1 MNSAQLKKAKRA
13 VRRAVLAARDEIP
26 PERRAAG
33 GDRVADRFLSLPEVR
48 SAGAVML
55 FWAFGSEVPT
65 GPMIERLHARGVRVA
80 LPRIEDGDLVPI
92 RYAPGDPTTEVY
104 FGAREPAGGEAIA
117 PATIDVVAVPG
128 VAFDRW
134 GRRVGYGGG
143 YYDRFLAV
151 LRRGSGAAPPF
162 TASPAFAVQ
171 VVDEELPAGPFDLPV
186 DAIVTEEETI
196 RPST

>member
-1 MNSAQLKKAKRA
+1 MNSAQLKRAKRA
-13 VRRAVLAARDEIP
+13 VRRAVLAARDEMP
-26 PERRAAG
+26 PERRSVAG
-33 GDRVADRFLSLPEVR
+33 ARVADRFLSLSEVA
-48 SAGAVML
+48 SATTVML

-65 GPMIERLHARGVRVA
+65 GPMIERLHERGVRVA

-92 RYAPGDPTTEVY
+92 GYAPGDPTTEVY

-128 VAFDRW
+128 VAFDRR

-143 YYDRFLAV
+143 YYDRFLAG
-151 LRRGSGAAPPF
+151 LRPGSGTARPF
-162 TASPAFAVQ
+162 AASPAFAVQ
-171 VVDEELPAGPFDLPV
+171 VVDEDLPTGSFDLPV

-196 RPST
+196 RAST

>member
-1 MNSAQLKKAKRA
+1 MNSAQLKRAKRA

-26 PERRAAG
+26 PERRSAVGA
-33 GDRVADRFLSLPEVR
+33 RVTDRFLSLPEVA
-48 SAGAVML
+48 SAATVML

-65 GPMIERLHARGVRVA
+65 GPMIERLHERGVRVA

-92 RYAPGDPTTEVY
+92 GYAPGDPTTEVY

-128 VAFDRW
+128 VAFDRR

-143 YYDRFLAV
+143 YYDRFLAG
-151 LRRGSGAAPPF
+151 LRPGSGTTPF

-171 VVDEELPAGPFDLPV
+171 VVDDDLPAGSFDLPV

>member
-1 MNSAQLKKAKRA
+1 MNSARLKRAKRA
-13 VRRAVLAARDEIP
+13 VRHAVLAARDEMP
-26 PERRAAG
+26 PERRSALGA
-33 GDRVADRFLSLPEVR
+33 RVTDRFLSLPEVG
-48 SAGAVML
+48 SATTVML

-65 GPMIERLHARGVRVA
+65 GPMIERLHGRGVRVA

-92 RYAPGDPTTEVY
+92 GYAPGDPTTEVS
-104 FGAREPAGGEAIA
+104 FGAREPAGGESIA

-128 VAFDRW
+128 VAFDRR

-143 YYDRFLAV
+143 YYDRFLAG
-151 LRRGSGAAPPF
+151 LRTGSGIARPF

-171 VVDEELPAGPFDLPV
+171 VVDEDLPSGSFDLPV
-186 DAIVTEEETI
+186 DAVVTEEETI